1 MRSLGSENEVC
12 IRLLVFRFVELLD
25 WMFKVILCQSIIDV
39 CRGRLMICFLLKA
52 KRFEFFAGVRIVLLA
67 SVI

>member
-39 CRGRLMICFLLKA
+39 CRGRLMICF
-52 KRFEFFAGVRIVLLA
+52 FAESKTL
-67 SVI
+67 

>member
-25 WMFKVILCQSIIDV
+25 WMVEVILCQSSIAV
-39 CRGRLMICFLLKA
+39 CRDRLMICF
-52 KRFEFFAGVRIVLLA
+52 FAESKTL
-67 SVI
+67 